1 MGHLPPFSPLSVA
14 SPARGKKL
22 NRIGVVLLMAL
33 GWAVATA
40 FFAWADTTQAIENS
54 KLPAGPL
61 QPHDDSVDDGKRIR
75 IGVLAK
81 RGRTHCLYQWGPT
94 AAYLSEQI
102 PEFSFSILPLDFDQI
117 FNAVQNQTVDFIFA
131 NPSFYVELEVRF
143 GVTRIATLNNLHSDK
158 TAHAVFAGVVFTR
171 KDRDDINNFSDLRGK
186 AVMAVDKGSL
196 GGWHMQWHEMKTHGI
211 DPHHDFK
218 LLRYGGTHDA
228 VVYAVRDQ
236 TVDAGCVRSD
246 TLERMA
252 LEGKIALQQFKVIN
266 LHGSCDGNVRFLHS
280 TRHYP
285 EWPFAK
291 ARHTNSDL
299 AKQVAVAL
307 MRMPASNPA
316 AISGK
321 YGGWTI
327 PQNYQ
332 PVHECLM
339 ALRLPPYQYLGQVS
353 LVDFWR
359 QYWLWLLGI
368 SIMLAI
374 IGVSGFY
381 AQRLRS
387 RLKQSM
393 LARQERERAQ
403 SFLQTVIDGFP
414 EALMVINKDYTIAL
428 ANRTVLAMAGARSLV
443 KNGLTCHQVSHDCS
457 HPCMGMNH
465 PCPLDRIFE
474 TQRPVRLEHIH
485 RDDTGEDRFVEIIA
499 APIFDSDA
507 NVIQI
512 IESWRDITER
522 KKAEARLR
530 KSEEKYRRIFENSVV
545 GFFQST
551 PEGQF
556 LGANAAFAKMLG
568 YGDPEELIAG
578 ISDIGRQF
586 YMDPDDRSRFQSIL
600 QRDGMVNDF
609 ETKIKRKD
617 GSTIW
622 ITNSTRAYFDEDGR
636 AMHYEGVVSDVSKR
650 RLAEQALRESE
661 QRFRH
666 LFDNMSAG
674 AAIYDSPDDGRHFV
688 IRDLNTAALSGV
700 NKDKDAV
707 VGRDVREVLPVF
719 DELGLDAVFKRVW
732 ETGRSEHCP
741 RSLRKEGRLVLWVET
756 FICKLP
762 SGELVAIYDD
772 ATARRQAEESKKQLE
787 RQIQQAQKME
797 AIGTL
802 AGGIAHD
809 FNNILSPLIGY
820 AEILKLD
827 LASDNPMQKYV
838 DQILKAALRSKD
850 LVTQILAFSRQKD
863 TEMKPLSLQPIVKE
877 VLKLLR
883 SSIPTTIDIE
893 QDIDP
898 NCKMVIA
905 DPTQVHQIVMNLA
918 TNAYHAMEEN
928 GGKLKVALKQ
938 IELNLDHRLPTLLLP
953 GRYACLTVTDTG
965 SGILKENLDKV
976 FDPYFTTKKKGKGTG
991 LGLAVVKGIVNNC
1004 KGDVRIHSTPGQG
1017 TRIEVYLPIIEVG
1030 TEEQDQ
1036 LEIRPVPGGSERI
1049 LLVDDEEG
1057 VARMMNVMLERLG
1070 YSVSFHTNCLD
1081 CLQAFRNSPRSYDL
1095 VISDM
1100 TMPNMNGLQF
1110 AGQIRT
1116 IRPEIPIIICT
1127 GFSDQINEEKC
1138 KTLGIQELVKKPVIT
1153 QKMATAIRAA
1163 LEDLKRPDKMTN

>member
-1 MGHLPPFSPLSVA
+1 MGHLPSFSPLYA
-14 SPARGKKL
+14 GQPAAVKKL
-22 NRIGVVLLMAL
+22 NRIGLVLLMVL
-33 GWAVATA
+33 GWALTTVSL
-40 FFAWADTTQAIENS
+40 AWPEPTQPIEVGQQS
-54 KLPAGPL
+54 AGPL
-61 QPHDDSVDDGKRIR
+61 QLQDDSPDNGKRIR

-81 RGRTHCLYQWGPT
+81 RGRAHCLYQWGPT
-94 AAYLSEQI
+94 AAYLSQQI
-102 PEFSFSILPLDFDQI
+102 PEFSFSILPLDFSQI
-117 FNAVQNQTVDFIFA
+117 YNAVENQTVDFIFA
-131 NPSFYVELEVRF
+131 NSSFYVELEVRF

-171 KDRDDINNFSDLRGK
+171 KDRDDINNFNDLRGK

-211 DPHHDFK
+211 DPIRDFK
-218 LLRYGGTHDA
+218 RLRYGGTHDA
-228 VVYAVRDQ
+228 VVYAVRDKA
-236 TVDAGCVRSD
+236 VDAGCVRSD

-252 LEGKIALQQFKVIN
+252 MEGKITLQQFKMIN
-266 LHGSCDGNVRFLHS
+266 PHGPCDDNVRFLHS

-291 ARHTNSDL
+291 ARHTNSEV

-339 ALRLPPYQYLGQVS
+339 DLRLPPYQYFGQVS
-353 LVDFWR
+353 LADFWR
-359 QYWLWLLGI
+359 QYRLWLLGTT
-368 SIMLAI
+368 IMLAI
-374 IGVSGFY
+374 IVVSGFY
-381 AQRLRS
+381 ALQLKS

-403 SFLQTVIDGFP
+403 TFLQTVIDGFP
-414 EALMVINKDYTIAL
+414 EALMVINKDYSIAL
-428 ANRTVLAMAGARSLV
+428 ANRTVLAMAGARSPGI
-443 KNGLTCHQVSHDCS
+443 NGLTCHQVSHASD
-457 HPCMGMNH
+457 HPCMGGNH

-474 TQRPVRLEHIH
+474 TQRPVRLEHVH
-485 RDDTGEDRFVEIIA
+485 RDDKGEERFVEIIA

-522 KKAEARLR
+522 KKAEAQLR
-530 KSEEKYRRIFENSVV
+530 KSEEKYRRIFENSIV

-551 PEGQF
+551 PEGRF

-568 YGDPEELIAG
+568 YDHPDELINS
-578 ISDIGRQF
+578 ISDISRQF
-586 YMDPDDRSRFQSIL
+586 YMDPKDRRRFQSIL
-600 QRDGMVNDF
+600 QRNGLVNDF

-617 GSTIW
+617 GSTLW
-622 ITNSTRAYFDEDGR
+622 ITNSTRAYFDEDGQV
-636 AMHYEGVVSDVSKR
+636 MHYEGVVSDISKR
-650 RLAEQALRESE
+650 RQAEQALRESE

-666 LFDNMSAG
+666 LFDNMRAG
-674 AAIYDSPDDGRHFV
+674 AAIYDSPDDGRHFL
-688 IRDLNTAALSGV
+688 IKDLNTAALSGAR
-700 NKDKDAV
+700 KKKDAV
-707 VGRDVREVLPVF
+707 IARDVREVFPLF
-719 DELGLDAVFKRVW
+719 EDLGLDTVFKRVW

-762 SGELVAIYDD
+762 SGELVAIYND
-772 ATARRQAEESKKQLE
+772 ATARRQAEESKDQLE

-820 AEILKLD
+820 AEILKID
-827 LASDNPMQKYV
+827 LPTDNPMQKYV

-883 SSIPTTIDIE
+883 SSIPTTNDIE
-893 QDIDP
+893 PDIDP

-928 GGKLKVALKQ
+928 GGKLNVSLKQ
-938 IELNLDHRLPTLLLP
+938 IQLNLDHHLPPMLLP
-953 GRYACLTVTDTG
+953 GQYACLTVADTG
-965 SGILKENLDKV
+965 SGIHKENLDKV

-1004 KGDVRIHSTPGQG
+1004 KGDVRIHSVPGQG
-1017 TRIEVYLPIIEVG
+1017 TRIEVYLPIIEMG
-1030 TEEQDQ
+1030 AEEQHSRDVQ
-1036 LEIRPVPGGSERI
+1036 PVRGGSERI

-1057 VARMMNVMLERLG
+1057 VAKMMNVMLQRLG

-1081 CLQAFRNSPRSYDL
+1081 SLQAFRNSPASYDL

-1100 TMPNMNGLQF
+1100 TMPHMNGLQF
-1110 AGQIRT
+1110 ASKIRI
-1116 IRPEIPIIICT
+1116 IRSEIPIIICT
-1127 GFSDQINEEKC
+1127 GFSDQVNEEKC
-1138 KTLGIQELVKKPVIT
+1138 KAIGIQGLVKKPVIT
-1153 QKMATAIRAA
+1153 RIMATAIREA
-1163 LEDLKRPDKMTN
+1163 LEETKQFAKTTN